1 MYDANQ
7 LGLILFQWYCKSYV
21 NNYMRCVYNHNL
33 HDVLLQTGNYFSSL
47 IVLEIRIKGA
57 INMQWLILKSGAI
70 NLFQTGC
77 CEHMHLHMLLFSV
90 STIHCYEY
98 NIILMPAYSY

>member
-1 MYDANQ
+1 M
-7 LGLILFQWYCKSYV
+7 K
-21 NNYMRCVYNHNL
+21 CVYNHNP

-57 INMQWLILKSGAI
+57 INLKWLILKSGAT

-77 CEHMHLHMLLFSV
+77 CEGMHLHMLLFSV
-90 STIHCYEY
+90 STIHCCE
-98 NIILMPAYSY
+98 S